1 MKLATRSKHRGVI
14 GVEAAIVMIAF
25 VVVAAALA
33 FVVLNSGFSVTQE
46 AKTAIIS
53 GLGEASSSLEV
64 AGKVTG
70 IACTT
75 SSQGCGT
82 TPYLNATGIPLRIA
96 SGGDVV
102 NLDENYIQV
111 RYLSNSIEYDDVYI
125 GAVTASTPASL
136 EAGFDAGISAFSEL
150 VAGQNPVDGGLTTG
164 TYAFTYW
171 SVSRGTQNAILD
183 EGEHAILA
191 IGFDSDE
198 SVEERPGAYDTM
210 RVEVILSTG
219 ATLTVEREI
228 PTLSTTVIDLG

>member
-1 MKLATRSKHRGVI
+1 
-14 GVEAAIVMIAF
+14 MIAF

-33 FVVLNSGFSVTQE
+33 FVVLNSGFSVTQD

-53 GLGEASSSLEV
+53 GLNEASSSLEV

-75 SSQGCGT
+75 SAKGCGT

-111 RYLSNSIEYDDVYI
+111 RYLSNSIEYDDIYI
-125 GAVTASTPASL
+125 GAVTASTPTSL
-136 EAGFDAGISAFSEL
+136 EGGFDAGITAFSEL
-150 VAGQNPVDGGLTTG
+150 GTADNPVDQALTSG

-183 EGEHAILA
+183 EGEHATLA
-191 IGFDSDE
+191 IGFDSNATP
-198 SVEERPGAYDTM
+198 EERPAALDRI

-219 ATLTVEREI
+219 ATLTVERDI
-228 PTLSTTVIDLG
+228 PTLSKTVVDLG

>member
-1 MKLATRSKHRGVI
+1 
-14 GVEAAIVMIAF
+14 MIAF

-53 GLGEASSSLEV
+53 GLNEASSSLEV

-70 IACTT
+70 VACTE
-75 SSQGCGT
+75 SAQGCGT

-102 NLDENYIQV
+102 NLDEDYIQV
-111 RYLSNSIEYDDVYI
+111 RYLSNTISYDDIYIGPITTATATSIE
-125 GAVTASTPASL
+125 G
-136 EAGFDAGISAFSEL
+136 GFDAGITALSEL

-183 EGEHAILA
+183 QGEHATLA

-198 SVEERPGAYDTM
+198 SVEERPGALDKI
-210 RVEVILSTG
+210 RVEVVLSTG
-219 ATLTVEREI
+219 ATLTVERDI
-228 PTLSTTVIDLG
+228 PTLSNKIIDLG